1 MLKMIIPFILMLFA
15 LYSISFPA
23 EETNRYRNHK
33 GQLLRWS
40 SSHIPC
46 VIEID
51 YDNSIE
57 GFTPLLGTDKNGMN
71 YAYSLSK
78 SIVTNMS
85 LSLLSVITFIII
97 AISSAIF
104 IGYDTQH
111 RRMKKSTNRNGHSS
125 RWNRNN
131 IGVIMRYIVESGIRT
146 LHAIPQ
152 LLLLI
157 IVVVVSYRSLEND
170 LMRMGTIM
178 IFIGIL
184 STPKLIFLIVDRIN
198 IMEGD
203 DFINAAR
210 ASGLPDSKIIFK
222 HILFYDSSPVIFA
235 QIIYVMVQAIM
246 LETVISF
253 LGYGMGIAHSSI
265 GGLIAQYRSDLPGT
279 VGGNMMA
286 LYPMMLLLLIAL
298 AGNTLTRSFMEMR
311 SD

>member
-1 MLKMIIPFILMLFA
+1 LIVPILFLVFA
-15 LYSISFPA
+15 TYSIFYPA

-33 GQLLRWS
+33 GELLRWS
-40 SSHIPC
+40 SAKQPC

-57 GFTPLLGTDKNGMN
+57 GFTPILGTDKNGLN
-71 YAYSLSK
+71 YAYYLSRSL
-78 SIVTNMS
+78 VTNLS

-97 AISSAIF
+97 AVSCGIFVGYDSQHRKINISINDNGISSLW
-104 IGYDTQH
+104 
-111 RRMKKSTNRNGHSS
+111 S
-125 RWNRNN
+125 RNN
-131 IGVIMRYIVESGIRT
+131 IGLFMRYFVESGVRT

-170 LMRMGTIM
+170 LTRMCIIM

-184 STPKLIFLIVDRIN
+184 SAPKLIFLIVDRIT
-198 IMEGD
+198 ILEGD
-203 DFINAAR
+203 EFINAAR
-210 ASGLPDSKIIFK
+210 ASGLADSKIIFK

-235 QIIYVMVQAIM
+235 QIIYVIVQAIM

-253 LGYGMGIAHSSI
+253 LGYGMGMVHSSI
-265 GGLIAQYRSDLPGT
+265 GGLISQFRYDLPGS
-279 VGGNMMA
+279 VGGNVMA
-286 LYPMMLLLLIAL
+286 LYPMILLLLIAL
-298 AGNTLTRSFMEMR
+298 AGNTLTKSFMEMR